1 MKADCS
7 YLSVLGMRIHTTYL
21 RVKVTKDGES
31 SISRVVLKSRG
42 TRDGSLSLAKLRK
55 MVEDGYT
62 VGVCVAGAD
71 PLHPGEHVYLTDWLP
86 FDPSASRGRSGL
98 FRRKD
103 TAPEEVSTGKRATVT
118 KGGEKAL
125 ATILLDG
132 ISYGTGEGVASGN
145 AHQVQ
150 TILKLTGGADAL
162 AERLAVFTLRAA
174 GGGDAEAGHAAR
186 MAFRGLLDYYES
198 ANPPWPWSTV
208 LRAYPSVAAAVC
220 LLPENFA
227 ALLQVEHSGVDPQ
240 IAKDLI
246 ADAVS
251 TFVSYDEYTSA
262 DGGYEYERRE
272 TRLFDTSPLG
282 MQLFEQMARGEF
294 TVDRLFDKSSRR
306 MPHVEHLRENLCFA
320 AAVHVTD
327 PAVLGELAQGSS
339 MEGVRRVAAARLTD
353 QTLLGTLALKD
364 TSESVRIT
372 AIGRLTDQKVLAD
385 LVLKDEPIQIREAA
399 IANLTDQTLLA
410 TVATT
415 TTSGRHPYR
424 SLCVRVTAIE
434 RLTDQKVLADLVLK
448 DESIQIREA
457 ALTRVTDQ
465 KVLAEAALKDASE
478 HVRITAIGRLN
489 DQKVLAEVALGSVP
503 EGFRLVAVRRLT
515 DQKVLAEVALKDA
528 SEYVR
533 VSAVERLTDQKVL
546 ADLVLKDE
554 SIQIR
559 EAAIAN
565 LTDQTLLATVAL
577 SCESAD
583 YRSLAIEKLTDE
595 AVLLEVVTKE
605 HMDLLRHAAAKKI
618 ANQEMLAELAVGS
631 DSDTV
636 RIAAV
641 EKLTDQAALLRVA
654 LTDASDG
661 VRIAAVE
668 KLTDQAA
675 LLRVALTDASDG
687 VRIAAVKRMTQAKLV
702 ELVVNAAPGG
712 LAAAS
717 ESVRLAVVNRLS
729 NETALAELAL
739 KEESASVRAAVYVRL
754 SRDKEHA
761 VRDMRKKLGLPK

>member
-7 YLSVLGMRIHTTYL
+7 YLSVHGMRIHTTYL

-132 ISYGTGEGVASGN
+132 ISYG
-145 AHQVQ
+145 QVQ
-150 TILKLTGGADAL
+150 TILRLTGGADAL
-162 AERLAVFTLRAA
+162 AERLAVFTLRTA
-174 GGGDAEAGHAAR
+174 GGGDAEAGRAAR

-198 ANPPWPWSTV
+198 ANPPRRGSTV
-208 LRAYPSVAAAVC
+208 LLAYPAVAAAVC

-240 IAKDLI
+240 LVKDLI

-251 TFVSYDEYTSA
+251 TFVSYDEYKS
-262 DGGYEYERRE
+262 DDHGYEYELRHRV
-272 TRLFDTSPLG
+272 FDTSTLG
-282 MQLFEQMARGEF
+282 RQLFEQIARGEF

-306 MPHVEHLRENLCFA
+306 MPRVEHLREDLCIVA
-320 AAVHVTD
+320 TNHVTD
-327 PAVLGELAQGSS
+327 PEVLAEVAQGSS
-339 MEGVRRVAAARLTD
+339 MEYVRCAAAAQLTD
-353 QTLLGTLALKD
+353 QALLGTLALKD
-364 TSESVRIT
+364 ASESVRVT
-372 AIGRLTDQKVLAD
+372 AAERLTDQKVLAE
-385 LVLKDEPIQIREAA
+385 VALKDESIRARVSA
-399 IANLTDQTLLA
+399 VTKLTDQALLGKLA
-410 TVATT
+410 LKDA
-415 TTSGRHPYR
+415 SE
-424 SLCVRVTAIE
+424 SVRVTAAE
-434 RLTDQKVLADLVLK
+434 RLTDQKVLAEVALKDESIRARVSAVTKLTDQKVLADLVLK
-448 DESIQIREA
+448 DESIHIREV

-465 KVLAEAALKDASE
+465 AL
-478 HVRITAIGRLN
+478 
-489 DQKVLAEVALGSVP
+489 LAEVARGSGP
-503 EGFRLVAVRRLT
+503 ENFRHAAVRRLT
-515 DQKVLAEVALKDA
+515 DQASLAEVALKDE
-528 SEYVR
+528 SIRVR
-533 VSAVERLTDQKVL
+533 TAAVERLTDQKVL
-546 ADLVLKDE
+546 AELVMRDE
-554 SIQIR
+554 SIR
-559 EAAIAN
+559 VRTAANAN
-565 LTDQTLLATVAL
+565 LTDQTLLAMVAL

-595 AVLLEVVTKE
+595 AVLIEVATKDP
-605 HMDLLRHAAAKKI
+605 MDLLRHAAVKKI
-618 ANQEMLAELAVGS
+618 TNQGALAEFAVGS

-636 RIAAV
+636 RLAAV
-641 EKLTDQAALLRVA
+641 EQLTGQHEV
-654 LTDASDG
+654 
-661 VRIAAVE
+661 
-668 KLTDQAA
+668 

-687 VRIAAVKRMTQAKLV
+687 VRIAAVKRMTQASLV
-702 ELVVNAAPGG
+702 ELVVNVAPGE

-717 ESVRLAVVNRLS
+717 ESVRLAVVDQLS

-739 KEESASVRAAVYVRL
+739 KEESASVRAAVYRRL
-754 SRDKEHA
+754 STDKEYA
-761 VRDMRKKLGLPK
+761 VRDIRESLGLPA